1 MGLYSFE
8 KLEVWKEALE
18 LINSIYNVTN
28 TFPLEEK
35 FGLVSQFK
43 RSSVSI
49 ASNLAEGTSRKTNKN
64 KAPFTTISFSSSMKL
79 LNQLLISKELNFLNE
94 NDYVLLKNQIKKI
107 TNMLNGLQNA
117 QLNSQTTK
125 QINLLHFG

>member
-8 KLEVWKEALE
+8 KLEVWKEVLE

-35 FGLVSQFK
+35 FGLVSQFRK
-43 RSSVSI
+43 SSVSI

-64 KAPFTTISFSSSMKL
+64 KVPFTTISFSFSMKL
-79 LNQLLISKELNFLNE
+79 LNQLLISKELYFLNE
-94 NDYVLLKNQIKKI
+94 NDYVLLRNQIKKI
-107 TNMLNGLQNA
+107 TNMLNGLRNT